1 MGTSL
6 SQPLYITYEIY
17 KFFDEGYETRGVFL
31 DISKVFYKVWHE
43 GLLHK
48 LKENGILGKLL
59 NTVKDFLHQRKQR
72 IVLNWQ
78 YSSWATI
85 EAGVQQRSILEPLFF
100 LIYIN
105 NLSDNLASN
114 AKYFADDAS
123 LLSVI
128 VNMIKSASEL
138 NNDLAKISTWAFQ
151 CKINFNPDL
160 IK

>member
-59 NTVKDFLHQRKQR
+59 NIVKDFLHQRKQR
-72 IVLNWQ
+72 IVLN
-78 YSSWATI
+78 
-85 EAGVQQRSILEPLFF
+85 
-100 LIYIN
+100 
-105 NLSDNLASN
+105 
-114 AKYFADDAS
+114 
-123 LLSVI
+123 
-128 VNMIKSASEL
+128 
-138 NNDLAKISTWAFQ
+138 
-151 CKINFNPDL
+151 
-160 IK
+160 